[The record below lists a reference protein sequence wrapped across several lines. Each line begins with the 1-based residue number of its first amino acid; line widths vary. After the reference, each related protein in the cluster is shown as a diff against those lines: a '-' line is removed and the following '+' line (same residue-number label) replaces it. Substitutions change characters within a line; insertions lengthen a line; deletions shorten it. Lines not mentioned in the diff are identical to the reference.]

1 MCKPTF
7 KNYILAGYPL
17 LWLETY
23 EEFRGMAV
31 FANEVSSCKETY
43 RMYSWDKCDGIKTV
57 TYANGILTAKAPLAH
72 KPQLTDLVKSEE
84 EAVELQDPLI
94 ALDWADKRMPDNG
107 ILFLKDF
114 HAYAKK
120 DVVCRKIRN
129 LIPVFKAK
137 GKSLVIVSHTID
149 IPPEIEKEVTVV
161 RFDLP
166 DTTELRIV
174 LKSVCESAKAPYP
187 DGKDGRSTDEP
198 ILEAAL
204 GMTSF
209 EAENAFAV
217 SMVEKKNFDRDV
229 VRREKAAIVRKTGLL
244 EVVETTETL
253 EDIGGLENLKEWLIL
268 RQDCFTEKAREF
280 GVKPPR
286 GTLLIGVPGCGKSL
300 VSKAIA
306 TVWHRP
312 LLRLD
317 MGKVFGSYVGES
329 EGNIRKCLQIAEAV
343 QPCCLWIDE
352 LEKSF
357 SGMSAG
363 ESDGHGTSKRVM
375 GTVLTWLQEHTAD
388 VFVVA
393 TANNVN
399 ALPPELLRRFD
410 SKFWVE
416 LPTAKQR
423 EDILSIH
430 LRKVKREAKK
440 FALKELAQSCEGF
453 SGAEIEV
460 WVKEAVTT
468 AYAAG
473 HELTSKDLFDTAG
486 EITPISRMM
495 ADDIK
500 KSREWAKNRGIKMAS
515 KSEVDDIVAE
525 GVPTKAGSGRKI
537 GKE

>member
-1 MCKPTF
+1 MPNPTF

-43 RMYSWDKCDGIKTV
+43 RMYSWDKCDGIKTI
-57 TYANGILTAKAPLAH
+57 TYANGILTAKAPLAQ
-72 KPQLTDLVKSEE
+72 KPPLTDLVKTEE
-84 EAVELQDPLI
+84 EAAELQDPLI

-129 LIPVFKAK
+129 LIPIFKAK

-149 IPPEIEKEVTVV
+149 IPPEVEKEVTVV
-161 RFDLP
+161 RFNLP

-217 SMVEKKNFDRDV
+217 SMVEKKGFDRDV

-244 EVVETTETL
+244 EVVETAETL
-253 EDIGGLENLKEWLIL
+253 DDVGGLDNLKEWLLL
-268 RQDCFTEKAREF
+268 RQGCFTEKAREF
-280 GVKPPR
+280 GVTPPR
-286 GTLLIGVPGCGKSL
+286 GLLIVGVPGCGKSL
-300 VSKAIA
+300 ISKAVA
-306 TVWHRP
+306 TAYHRP

-317 MGKVFGSYVGES
+317 MGKVFGSFVGES

-343 QPCCLWIDE
+343 APCILWIDE

-357 SGMSAG
+357 SGVG
-363 ESDGHGTSKRVM
+363 GNETDGHGTTKRVFS
-375 GTVLTWLQEHTAD
+375 TFLTWMQERTAD
-388 VFVVA
+388 VFIVA

-399 ALPPELLRRFD
+399 SLPPEMLRRFD
-410 SKFWVE
+410 AKFWVE
-416 LPTAKQR
+416 LPTTKQR
-423 EDILSIH
+423 EEILTIH
-430 LRKVKREAKK
+430 LRKVKRDAKK
-440 FALKELAQSCEGF
+440 FAVKELAQSCNEF
-453 SGAEIEV
+453 SGAEVEI
-460 WVKEAVTT
+460 WVKEAVTA

-473 HELTSKDLFDTAG
+473 HELASKDLFDTVKD
-486 EITPISRMM
+486 ITPISKMM
-495 ADDIK
+495 AEDIK
-500 KSREWAKNRGIKMAS
+500 KSREWAKNRGIKAAS
-515 KSEVDDIVAE
+515 RSEVDDIVAD
-525 GVPTKAGSGRKI
+525 VPLNKAGSGRKI